1 MKLLLE
7 RIYKDPTYTIGKL
20 SIDGVHFCDVL
31 EDVVRPDGV
40 KVYGQTAIPKGTY
53 EVLLTYSVRFKK
65 VLPQL
70 LNVPMFEGIRIHAG
84 NTAIDTH
91 GCLLVGINDAKG
103 RVSQSQ
109 ATMARLMPILEKGT
123 NIEITIK

>member
-1 MKLLLE
+1 
-7 RIYKDPTYTIGKL
+7 
-20 SIDGVHFCDVL
+20 
-31 EDVVRPDGV
+31 
-40 KVYGQTAIPKGTY
+40 
-53 EVLLTYSVRFKK
+53 
-65 VLPQL
+65 
-70 LNVPMFEGIRIHAG
+70 MFEGIRIHAG